1 MKKYVYF
8 IYFELN
14 GVFFHTTGNGEFKLE
29 SKITSFEQIKEI
41 ESTME
46 YAIAANFFFKKHVS
60 IVNYELLR
68 IE

>member
-8 IYFELN
+8 MYFDLY

-29 SKITSFEQIKEI
+29 SQITSIEQIREI
-41 ESTME
+41 EST
-46 YAIAANFFFKKHVS
+46 IAASFFFKKHVS